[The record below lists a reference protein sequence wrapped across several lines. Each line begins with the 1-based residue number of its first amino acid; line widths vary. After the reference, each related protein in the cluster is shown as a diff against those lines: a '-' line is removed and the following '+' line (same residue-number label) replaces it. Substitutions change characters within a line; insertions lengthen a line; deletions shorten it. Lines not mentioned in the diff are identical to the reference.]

1 VFTTWSLKKYFN
13 KLLPRLEKRYGK
25 QANYSASQVR
35 ATIYQCDFNPKHL
48 MLGYVL
54 ALNEKDLAKVIAREF
69 PDLCLA
75 DYKKHI
81 KTLLTTHQDLK
92 PSQAMFARFLAE

>member
-1 VFTTWSLKKYFN
+1 
-13 KLLPRLEKRYGK
+13 
-25 QANYSASQVR
+25 
-35 ATIYQCDFNPKHL
+35 

-54 ALNEKDLAKVIAREF
+54 ALNEQDLTKVIANEF

-92 PSQAMFARFLAE
+92 PSQPMFARFLAE